1 MTGNQVGFL
10 GLGQIGRPLA
20 EVLQSRGVRLVV
32 YDRTPSHARSLARE
46 GAEIAATPREVGETI
61 GSGIAFLCLSDYPA
75 SRAVTSGPTGLLR
88 GMSRGGIVV
97 NLSTIAPEEA
107 RRLAADAASQGV
119 RYVDSPIGGS
129 IDAAARGEVLFYVGA
144 DQRVLDAVRKHLGW
158 MSREIIHLGP
168 VGSGS
173 AMKLVNN
180 FLTIAT
186 VAMDAEALAL
196 AEGLGLDLER
206 SVEVLLKG
214 GGRSQMLLNKK
225 DLMLQRDYQPRFR
238 LALSLKDLR
247 LVESM
252 ARESDRSVT
261 IASAARKLMEGAM
274 RQGFGEKDFSAV
286 FEFVRR
292 NDRRVSRKRSGRPSS
307 RDS

>member
-1 MTGNQVGFL
+1 
-10 GLGQIGRPLA
+10 
-20 EVLQSRGVRLVV
+20 
-32 YDRTPSHARSLARE
+32 
-46 GAEIAATPREVGETI
+46 
-61 GSGIAFLCLSDYPA
+61 
-75 SRAVTSGPTGLLR
+75 
-88 GMSRGGIVV
+88 
-97 NLSTIAPEEA
+97 
-107 RRLAADAASQGV
+107 
-119 RYVDSPIGGS
+119 
-129 IDAAARGEVLFYVGA
+129 
-144 DQRVLDAVRKHLGW
+144 
-158 MSREIIHLGP
+158 
-168 VGSGS
+168 
-173 AMKLVNN
+173 MKLVNN